1 MEPARRQ
8 TQVRERR
15 CLPRGAAILR
25 AVSRARH
32 SATHEPG
39 IARGAERCLEADRRR
54 RGDAQFPRQAGRATS
69 RTGGPSRP
77 GSGSGPAAI
86 GIVANR
92 TPSSRRSEKEGER
105 QLVSDACSR
114 VAHRRDAAGAAS
126 FGLAACVG
134 EGSLGGPGSGR
145 PAPID
150 AERLAVPG
158 EGPGAA
164 RRMVRAGWV
173 LRGRRV
179 GLEGEDLL
187 R

>member
-1 MEPARRQ
+1 MQPARRQ

-15 CLPRGAAILR
+15 CLRSAAILR
-25 AVSRARH
+25 AVSRARR
-32 SATHEPG
+32 G
-39 IARGAERCLEADRRR
+39 GAERWLEADRRH
-54 RGDAQFPRQAGRATS
+54 RGGAQFPSQAGRATS

-77 GSGSGPAAI
+77 GSRSGPTAI

-92 TPSSRRSEKEGER
+92 NPSSEKEGER

-114 VAHRRDAAGAAS
+114 VAHRRDGVGAAS
-126 FGLAACVG
+126 SGVAACVA
-134 EGSLGGPGSGR
+134 EGSLGGPGLGG
-145 PAPID
+145 PALVD
-150 AERLAVPG
+150 AERRAVPG

-164 RRMVRAGWV
+164 RRMVRACWV

-179 GLEGEDLL
+179 GLGGEDLL